1 MRAAGLKTKLV
12 IPDDENPADAY
23 RRASAVLQ
31 DPKARQYV
39 GALAYHTYSQDLSD
53 IVRLRQLGTKYSL
66 PVWMTEWNNGSGG
79 DWRKA
84 MGWAE
89 RMHLVLTVGGV
100 NAVDYM
106 WGYFGSW
113 DGAQLLSID
122 FDGGTYR
129 GFAAT
134 PAYWLTGQY
143 SRYVRPGSV
152 RVAATPAAGRVLT
165 SAYKDK
171 KRVIVVATNPGHAPE
186 KIEIAIRNGKLKGA
200 VRPVRSSATEKWRS
214 LAPLAVRGGSFTAS
228 LPPQSVTTF
237 VATRR

>member
-1 MRAAGLKTKLV
+1 MRAAGLEMKLV
-12 IPDDENPADAY
+12 IPDDENPPTTY

-113 DGAQLLSID
+113 DGAQLLSVD
-122 FDGGTYR
+122 FDGAPTEGSRRHRPT
-129 GFAAT
+129 GSQGNTHASSG
-134 PAYWLTGQY
+134 PA
-143 SRYVRPGSV
+143 RP
-152 RVAATPAAGRVLT
+152 RQPR
-165 SAYKDK
+165 
-171 KRVIVVATNPGHAPE
+171 HQ
-186 KIEIAIRNGKLKGA
+186 
-200 VRPVRSSATEKWRS
+200 
-214 LAPLAVRGGSFTAS
+214 
-228 LPPQSVTTF
+228 PQDEY
-237 VATRR
+237 